1 MSRNHTE
8 EWNRRRAGGHRRCGG
23 KLKFHQGRRKKIKTI
38 FLSYVC
44 SLDITLLGEVA
55 GCGLEGMERV
65 MGGAGWVGVMGTA
78 AGEGGGGEGSD
89 D

>member
-1 MSRNHTE
+1 M
-8 EWNRRRAGGHRRCGG
+8 
-23 KLKFHQGRRKKIKTI
+23 
-38 FLSYVC
+38 
-44 SLDITLLGEVA
+44 
-55 GCGLEGMERV
+55 LEGMERD